1 MHGNK
6 IISKLDAN
14 GRTRPSVV
22 AGRRR
27 LADRSDGLQP
37 SLAAKRTGASDPL
50 QPVASRVA
58 DVRGLLLIGQRR
70 LGDAGIILKAVT
82 GRWAYHGSTPIS
94 RRGDSVMDR
103 RVPIDGM
110 AAVIDVVSRNVRP
123 ILSAA
128 PAKQPAMRRW

>member
-1 MHGNK
+1 MCVSFRKTARVPQFCG
-6 IISKLDAN
+6 LFVLA
-14 GRTRPSVV
+14 TPPST
-22 AGRRR
+22 AEF
-27 LADRSDGLQP
+27 
-37 SLAAKRTGASDPL
+37 DPL

-103 RVPIDGM
+103 RVPIDGV

-128 PAKQPAMRRW
+128 PAKQPAMTRW

>member
-27 LADRSDGLQP
+27 LA
-37 SLAAKRTGASDPL
+37 LAAKRTGASDPL

-128 PAKQPAMRRW
+128 PAKQPAMTRW

>member
-1 MHGNK
+1 M
-6 IISKLDAN
+6 
-14 GRTRPSVV
+14 
-22 AGRRR
+22 
-27 LADRSDGLQP
+27 
-37 SLAAKRTGASDPL
+37 GAIDPL